1 MNTSEIQQLFSKL
14 EQIDSQ
20 FKKEEDIKKEKFNIF
35 SILRKQ
41 SEEVGLHSRFLAEL
55 LNPNAS
61 HKMPIFQQLFIDLVV
76 NPTINQ
82 TSGRQVID
90 SNETF
95 SCNYEVKMG
104 KYGRVDIVLKNSNRI
119 IVIENKIYADDQKGQ
134 LKRYFNACIDAGY
147 QKQDIYILYLN
158 RYGDEISNWGKG
170 DLDTE
175 NFMQINYKN
184 EIATW
189 IDACITEVKSYPHI
203 EQTLIQYRRILGN
216 ITGDTRN
223 AKMKEEHFKLLS
235 ESNNF
240 KLAYQLSNS
249 IEDFQLHIQRKIWDE
264 FIKVF
269 AQKGY
274 EFVFCDKNLKEI
286 DPKVAINGYF
296 QKKTK
301 DKPSHYGIHTQL
313 GHFQGLGV
321 HCYIEVFKAINFSIT
336 LSDNGKCIKYPESC
350 NEFRDRIRDLRVDW
364 KYLNKPWKLPGFLY
378 PKESINLKEPNQVFF
393 DMIDDDKRKQ
403 WIENTSTQIIKFME
417 DVKGLQMLD

>member
-1 MNTSEIQQLFSKL
+1 MNDTSEIQQLFSKL

-82 TSGRQVID
+82 TSNRQAID
-90 SNETF
+90 SNENF

-104 KYGRVDIVLKNSNRI
+104 KNGRVDIVLKNSNRI
-119 IVIENKIYADDQKGQ
+119 IVIENKIYAGDQKGQ
-134 LKRYFNACIDAGY
+134 LKRYFNACKDAGY

-170 DLDTE
+170 DLNAE

-184 EIATW
+184 DIATW

-203 EQTLIQYRRILGN
+203 EQTLIQYRRIIGN

-223 AKMKEEHFKLLS
+223 AKMKRAYIELLS
-235 ESNNF
+235 EKNNF

-249 IEDFQLHIQRKIWDE
+249 FESFQLHIQRQIWNE
-264 FIKVF
+264 LIEALK
-269 AQKGY
+269 QKEY
-274 EFVFCDKNLKEI
+274 KFVFCDNSLREI
-286 DPKVAINGYF
+286 DRDKAIKKYF
-296 QKKTK
+296 
-301 DKPSHYGIHTQL
+301 DRGFKPYGIKYVL
-313 GHFQGLGV
+313 GTFNEFNV
-321 HCYIEVFKAINFSIT
+321 NCYIALNECIYFSIT
-336 LSDNGKCIKYPESC
+336 LSNNIKRIEYPDSC
-350 NEFRDRIRDLRVDW
+350 NELCDSIENLHNDW
-364 KYLNKPWKLPGFLY
+364 EYPDNSKNLPAQLY
-378 PKESINLKEPNQVFF
+378 PKQRLNLKNPNQVFF
-393 DMIDDDKRKQ
+393 DIIDDDKRKQ
-403 WIENTSTQIIKFME
+403 WIENTSNQIIKFME